1 MQIIYIVYGEGMSIN
16 IYHGSEV
23 IVRQPRFGSGRA
35 YNDFGL
41 GFYCTEYREY
51 AAEWA
56 VSSGRNGF
64 VSAYSLDTSGLRVIN
79 LCGPQYTAL
88 HWIYILLNYRE
99 FDIPSRMLQPAR
111 EYIGRWF
118 PVDYQGCDCIAGYR
132 ADDVCFAFA
141 RDFLAGRM
149 SYRSMNS
156 YLRSSNAS
164 REFVLKS
171 NRAFDRITF
180 AGHEPALYRD
190 SYPSGAAREL
200 AALKSAGTRSGKGD
214 LFITDLIREEVK
226 PYDARLR

>member
-1 MQIIYIVYGEGMSIN
+1 
-16 IYHGSEV
+16 
-23 IVRQPRFGSGRA
+23 
-35 YNDFGL
+35 
-41 GFYCTEYREY
+41 
-51 AAEWA
+51 
-56 VSSGRNGF
+56 
-64 VSAYSLDTSGLRVIN
+64 
-79 LCGPQYTAL
+79 
-88 HWIYILLNYRE
+88 
-99 FDIPSRMLQPAR
+99 MLQPAR

-149 SYRSMNS
+149 SYRSMYS

-180 AGHEPALYRD
+180 TGHEPALYRD

-200 AALKSAGTRSGKGD
+200 AALKGAGSQAGEND
-214 LFITDLIREEVK
+214 LFITDMIREEVK

>member
-1 MQIIYIVYGEGMSIN
+1 MSIN
-16 IYHGSEV
+16 IYHGSEI
-23 IVRQPRFGSGRA
+23 IVRQPRFGAGRA

-41 GFYCTEYREY
+41 GFYCTEYREH

-149 SYRSMNS
+149 SYRDMNS
-156 YLRSSNAS
+156 RLRSSNAS

-180 AGHEPALYRD
+180 AVHEPALYRD
-190 SYPSGAAREL
+190 SYPPGAAREL

-226 PYDARLR
+226 PYDSRLR